1 MEQKGSRKARKLNK
15 DSNLTAGLEAVLYL
29 AVGARVMLRRNIDT
43 TNGLV
48 NGACGTVT
56 AVGKK
61 AVTVR
66 FDHDEKEHA
75 VEKVKSRFFVIKNFS
90 VYRKQF
96 PLVLAY
102 AVTIHKSQGLSL
114 DCAILD
120 LSDNVF
126 SPGMAYVALS
136 RVRTLSGVHLIEFD
150 QYSIFVCSK
159 SLQEFNRLRGLYRP
173 DLPTYKIANCGK
185 KRKLSGVCSVG
196 NDMVKKPRAD
206 KKRKRS

>member
-1 MEQKGSRKARKLNK
+1 MIFLYHFVYTLDETTGPQKWSKKAAEKLEKLNK

-43 TNGLV
+43 TNGLA

-61 AVTVR
+61 AVTVK

-75 VEKVKSRFFVIKNFS
+75 VEKVKSRFFVMKNFS

-96 PLVLAY
+96 PLILAY

-126 SPGMAYVALS
+126 SPGIHSALAC
-136 RVRTLSGVHLIEFD
+136 THEFD
-150 QYSIFVCSK
+150 QDSIFVCSK
-159 SLQEFNRLRGLYRP
+159 SLQDAWVVQTRSSYVQNSKLWQ
-173 DLPTYKIANCGK
+173 K
-185 KRKLSGVCSVG
+185 KK
-196 NDMVKKPRAD
+196 A
-206 KKRKRS
+206 